1 MRKPEM
7 ANEDTPS
14 VDKYLCGRFNVKWAG
29 DFNMANISIPSLQTR
44 LAEGKRLRD
53 KMQRVDQ
60 GNWKA
65 RDGREVLGTI
75 KAATEGRLPEL
86 IPIKMSRMS
95 LSPFSFFRGTASLM
109 AKDLSGHPTTGL
121 DVQLCGDA
129 HVKNLGAYAAP
140 DGRLVFDLNDFDET
154 IRGPWEWDLKRLAA
168 SVVLA
173 GRDAGEGRKDCE
185 LAVQELARWYRESLD
200 LFARMKVLELARYEI
215 RRQSQEEVVRD
226 IMERAEHVTPAKTLK
241 KLTEPTKEGW
251 RRFHD
256 QPPALRHVPDSIRT
270 AVFEALK
277 AYRETV
283 TAGRQLILD
292 AYQPVDVAFKMVGT
306 GSIGTR
312 DYIVLLF
319 GNGIEDP
326 MFLQLKEEL
335 KSCYAPYVS
344 GVGRIDHEGRR
355 VANEGRRAGHEG
367 RRAAQGQQRMQ
378 TVTDPFLGWATIE
391 GRHFLV
397 RQLADHKA
405 EIDPEELKG
414 ASLLEYA
421 VVCGKVLAKAHART
435 GDAAALAGYCG
446 HSVKF
451 DEAIGKFALVY
462 ADQTARDYEVFLK
475 AIKAGKIRTAPPS

>member
-1 MRKPEM
+1 
-7 ANEDTPS
+7 
-14 VDKYLCGRFNVKWAG
+14 
-29 DFNMANISIPSLQTR
+29 
-44 LAEGKRLRD
+44 
-53 KMQRVDQ
+53 
-60 GNWKA
+60 
-65 RDGREVLGTI
+65 
-75 KAATEGRLPEL
+75 
-86 IPIKMSRMS
+86 
-95 LSPFSFFRGTASLM
+95 
-109 AKDLSGHPTTGL
+109 
-121 DVQLCGDA
+121 
-129 HVKNLGAYAAP
+129 
-140 DGRLVFDLNDFDET
+140 
-154 IRGPWEWDLKRLAA
+154 
-168 SVVLA
+168 
-173 GRDAGEGRKDCE
+173 
-185 LAVQELARWYRESLD
+185 
-200 LFARMKVLELARYEI
+200 
-215 RRQSQEEVVRD
+215 
-226 IMERAEHVTPAKTLK
+226 
-241 KLTEPTKEGW
+241 
-251 RRFHD
+251 
-256 QPPALRHVPDSIRT
+256 
-270 AVFEALK
+270 
-277 AYRETV
+277 
-283 TAGRQLILD
+283 
-292 AYQPVDVAFKMVGT
+292 
-306 GSIGTR
+306 
-312 DYIVLLF
+312 
-319 GNGIEDP
+319 